1 MKSKILFLLGLSLL
15 FSFGNN
21 PQNIKSK
28 LWEDFKLSLEEKN
41 LEYLIKN
48 SFDSIKCI
56 DCNIIKPEREYSS
69 KVVFEKYFDKFYN
82 QNLLKDKQYSVF
94 KNDSILRIN
103 YSFRNKFGE
112 LSSNKIYMFDKKE
125 DKFILSGMITVP

>member
-15 FSFGNN
+15 FSCGNN

-56 DCNIIKPEREYSS
+56 DCDIINSEREYFS
-69 KVVFEKYFDKFYN
+69 KVVFEKYLDKFYN
-82 QNLLKDKQYSVF
+82 QDLLKGKQYSVF

-112 LSSNKIYMFDKKE
+112 LSSNTIYMFDKKE
-125 DKFILSGMITVP
+125 GKFILRGMITVP

>member
-15 FSFGNN
+15 FSCGNN

-69 KVVFEKYFDKFYN
+69 KILFEKYLDKFYN
-82 QNLLKDKQYSVF
+82 QDLLKDKQYSVF

-112 LSSNKIYMFDKKE
+112 LSSNTIYMFDKKE

>member
-15 FSFGNN
+15 FSCGNN
-21 PQNIKSK
+21 SQNIKSK

-56 DCNIIKPEREYSS
+56 DCDIINSEREYFS
-69 KVVFEKYFDKFYN
+69 KVVFEKYLDKFYN
-82 QNLLKDKQYSVF
+82 QDLLKDKQYSVF

-112 LSSNKIYMFDKKE
+112 LSSNTIYMFDKKE

>member
-1 MKSKILFLLGLSLL
+1 MKSKILFLIGLSLL
-15 FSFGNN
+15 FSCGNN
-21 PQNIKSK
+21 SQNTKSK

-41 LEYLIKN
+41 LQYLIKN

-112 LSSNKIYMFDKKE
+112 LSSNTIYMFDKKE